1 MNRKLKKNEID
12 FNSIK
17 LGLEERKARAF
28 LEH

>member
-1 MNRKLKKNEID
+1 MNRKFLKNEIY

-17 LGLEERKARAF
+17 LGLEKRKARAF